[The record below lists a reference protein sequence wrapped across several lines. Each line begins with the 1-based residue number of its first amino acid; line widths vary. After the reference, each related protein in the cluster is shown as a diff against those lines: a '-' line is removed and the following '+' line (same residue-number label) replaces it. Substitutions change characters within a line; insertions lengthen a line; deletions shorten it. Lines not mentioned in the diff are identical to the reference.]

1 MWTSAGLRADVRQR
15 ELGRGAYLHPRANC
29 LAQAARRRTIGRA
42 LKVNGVTTGDLERAV
57 SGLIDDAVV
66 TT

>member
-1 MWTSAGLRADVRQR
+1 
-15 ELGRGAYLHPRANC
+15 LHPRANC